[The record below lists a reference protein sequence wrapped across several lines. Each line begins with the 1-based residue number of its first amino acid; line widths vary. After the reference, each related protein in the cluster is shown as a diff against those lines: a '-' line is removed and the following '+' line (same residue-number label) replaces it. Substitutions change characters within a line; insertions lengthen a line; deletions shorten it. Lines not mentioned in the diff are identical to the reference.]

1 MATFGRIVPTPFS
14 SDNFAASSGDITIKD
29 GGVAL
34 AEIADAAANTVI
46 VRDAN
51 SSGILS
57 AKAVTDTQ
65 ILIGDGTGFTAAA
78 LSGDVTMA
86 NSGAVTIASGAVE
99 NDMLAG
105 SIANAK
111 LANFAITVN
120 GSSISLGGSATITG
134 AELSAGDV
142 FSNANNISSN
152 ATFTTA
158 STKNA
163 FLKGELTVS
172 GDAIMTIDGDG
183 TLEIF

>member
-1 MATFGRIVPTPFS
+1 
-14 SDNFAASSGDITIKD
+14 
-29 GGVAL
+29 
-34 AEIADAAANTVI
+34 
-46 VRDAN
+46 
-51 SSGILS
+51 
-57 AKAVTDTQ
+57 
-65 ILIGDGTGFTAAA
+65 
-78 LSGDVTMA
+78 MA

-99 NDMLAG
+99 NAMLA
-105 SIANAK
+105 NY
-111 LANFAITVN
+111 AITVN
-120 GSSISLGGSATITG
+120 GSSVSLGGSVTITG
-134 AELSAGDV
+134 SELSAGDV